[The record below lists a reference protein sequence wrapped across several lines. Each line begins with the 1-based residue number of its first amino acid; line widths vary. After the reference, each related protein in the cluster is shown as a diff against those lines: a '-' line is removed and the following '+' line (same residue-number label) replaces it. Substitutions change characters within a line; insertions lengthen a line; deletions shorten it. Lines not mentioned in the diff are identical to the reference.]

1 MITKRAMNQERNRT
15 DYLTTKNIKN
25 WELISK
31 KSRLIKTMNVSTTKE
46 HVHSSFLLV
55 YGKLNCLLF
64 IPKLSRSTHNS
75 WKSTH
80 LSHLMFEFWVSLK
93 IDTFKIKYTSILW
106 QRYGYSR
113 CITHE
118 FFRAAAFRWNPNFLH
133 QFCRFSQIFPRSS
146 QDFPIFSHISHDFP
160 SELHPFG
167 SLFVAAAP
175 IPWHRWHDLRGGRR
189 VRRGGRAQVLQPRG
203 GQAISLRPWGENH
216 HRYCTDVMYVYIY
229 VYDYMYI

>member
-1 MITKRAMNQERNRT
+1 MNQERNRT

-146 QDFPIFSHISHDFP
+146 QDFPIFSHDFP
-160 SELHPFG
+160 MIFPVNSTLLDPFLLLPPPSHG
-167 SLFVAAAP
+167 TGDTISVGAAESAEEGEPRFCSRAVA
-175 IPWHRWHDLRGGRR
+175 RR
-189 VRRGGRAQVLQPRG
+189 
-203 GQAISLRPWGENH
+203 
-216 HRYCTDVMYVYIY
+216 
-229 VYDYMYI
+229 